1 MWVLR
6 VCLGVMLGSVPVRA
20 ADGVSFRHDVM
31 AVLSKAGCNLGTC
44 HGNAR
49 GKGGFQLSLR
59 GQDPDLDYIT
69 LAREWQSRRTNVT
82 APAES
87 LLLRKATMQ
96 IAHEGGRRFDLD
108 SVESRVLQTWI
119 GAGMPD
125 DSPTLPALR
134 SLAVSPSEMLL
145 EAPQW
150 SFTLSVKAQFAD
162 GSTREVAA
170 KAVYEVGT
178 PIVEVSREG
187 SVRGLSAGETVVLVR
202 YLDQQVPVRV
212 TLIPTRPS
220 VTTTASASNNVVDR
234 FVDQKLARLKLA
246 ASPLCDDATFVRRTT
261 LDFLGTLPT
270 AEEAK
275 QFVNDPTP
283 TKREA
288 WIDQLLER
296 PEFAGWW
303 AVKWADMLRV
313 EEKTLDAKGAQ
324 VFHAWLRNA
333 FAEDRPMD
341 ELVRQLI
348 AARGSTYEAPP
359 ANFYRALRDPFARSE
374 AVGQLFLGVRLQ
386 CAKCHNHPFD
396 RWTQNDYYSW
406 ANVFAQVDYK
416 VLENNR
422 RDSNDK
428 HEFDGEQIVVLNDD
442 GKVDD
447 PRTDKPRPPQFLGAN
462 QSTQDADRL
471 AALADW
477 LTRPENDRFAQ
488 MLVNRAWRHLM
499 GRGLV
504 EPVDDFRAT
513 NPPSHPE
520 LLQSLANELRSGG
533 YRLKPL
539 LRTIALSEAY
549 QRSSVPVADNA
560 EDEINYSHTVVRRLT
575 AEQLADGLVQATG
588 GSLGFAGL
596 PDGTRAASVPGVG
609 AMLRRQGGPRAG
621 DQMLRVFGKPQ
632 RLQSCECERSD
643 ETTLAQAFWLLSGST
658 VQQLVSDGQGTAA
671 QLVQSRLGTDEKVNG
686 LYWRTLSRA
695 PSPAEHTAMVAYLE
709 RHASSAAAWE
719 DLIAT
724 LVTAPEFLLRR

>member
-1 MWVLR
+1 MLVLR
-6 VCLGVMLGSVPVRA
+6 VCLGLMLVSVPVTA
-20 ADGVSFRHDVM
+20 AEGVSFRQDVM

-59 GQDPDLDYIT
+59 GQDPDLDYLT
-69 LAREWQSRRTNVT
+69 LAREWQSRRTNVS

-96 IAHEGGRRFDLD
+96 IAHEGGRRFALD
-108 SVESRVLQTWI
+108 SDESRVLQTWI

-125 DSPTLPALR
+125 DPPSLPPLR
-134 SLAVSPSEMLL
+134 SLAVSPAEKLL
-145 EAPQW
+145 EAPNW
-150 SFTLSVKAQFAD
+150 SFALSVVAQFAD
-162 GSTREVAA
+162 GRTRDVAT
-170 KAVYEVGT
+170 KAVYEVGA

-187 SVRGLSAGETVVLVR
+187 TVRGLSAGETVILVR
-202 YLDQQVPVRV
+202 YLDQQFPVRV
-212 TLIPTRPS
+212 TLIPTRPA
-220 VTTTASASNNVVDR
+220 VTNPESASNNLVDQ
-234 FVDQKLARLKLA
+234 FVDQKLVRLKLA
-246 ASPLCDDATFVRRTT
+246 ASPPCDDATFVRRTT

-270 AEEAK
+270 AEEA
-275 QFVNDPTP
+275 QRFVANRDPA
-283 TKREA
+283 KRKA
-288 WIDQLLER
+288 WIDHLLER

-333 FAEDRPMD
+333 FAEDRPLD

-348 AARGSTYEAPP
+348 AARGSTYEEPP

-374 AVGQLFLGVRLQ
+374 SVGQLFLGVRLQ

-406 ANVFAQVDYK
+406 ANVFSQVDYK

-422 RDSNDK
+422 RDNNDK
-428 HEFDGEQIVVLNDD
+428 HEFDGEQVVILNES

-462 QSTQDADRL
+462 QSTKDVDRL

-477 LTRPENDRFAQ
+477 LTRSDNDRFAQ

-520 LLQSLANELRSGG
+520 LLQSLANELRSNG
-533 YRLKPL
+533 YRLKSL
-539 LRTIALSEAY
+539 LRTIALSDAY
-549 QRSSVPVADNA
+549 QRSSVPTAENA

-588 GSLGFAGL
+588 GSLAFAGL
-596 PDGTRAASVPGVG
+596 PSGTRAASVPGVG
-609 AMLRRQGGPRAG
+609 AMLRRQGGPQAG

-658 VQQLVSDGQGTAA
+658 VQQLISDEHGVVAELRKTNADVPQVVDT
-671 QLVQSRLGTDEKVNG
+671 
-686 LYWRTLSRA
+686 LYWRILSRA
-695 PSPAEHTAMVAYLE
+695 PSATERTEMVAYLQ
-709 RHASSAAAWE
+709 RHQSSTSALEDFIAA
-719 DLIAT
+719 
-724 LVTAPEFLLRR
+724 LVTSPEFLLRR